1 MLTQNSKLKKTSK
14 LHKCRVL
21 GFNLPPVTTCPYAG
35 ECRKYC
41 YAVKAMA
48 RCRKQMQENLTATK
62 RPDFVHHMACE
73 IVSMK
78 PTHVRIHPSGD
89 FYSKEYFIKW
99 IKIAKLFPEIIFYGY
114 TKSIPIV
121 CKTALPKNMVLM
133 YSYGGKA
140 DNEVRR
146 SIDKHCIVIEPR
158 ELEQALVEGYIIG
171 NDDDLLMLEHH
182 AVAFL
187 KH

>member
-14 LHKCRVL
+14 LHNCKIL

-48 RCRKQMQENLTATK
+48 RCRKQMQANLDASK
-62 RPDFVHHMACE
+62 RTDFVTTLAKE
-73 IVSMK
+73 ILEKK
-78 PTHVRIHPSGD
+78 PTHIRIHPSGD

-99 IKIAKLFPEIIFYGY
+99 IKIARLFPEVIFYGY

-121 CKTALPKNMVLM
+121 CKTTLPKNMVLM

-140 DNEVRR
+140 DNMGSK
-146 SIDKHCIVIEPR
+146 SIDKHCIVIDSI
-158 ELEQALVEGYIIG
+158 LEVPNNYVIG
-171 NDDDLLMLEHH
+171 NEDDLLMLEHH
-182 AVAFL
+182 AIAFL